1 MNRARRRATLVPG
14 FAAALG
20 AAVAFP
26 LPQPGFAQTDDAAT
40 LADFRA
46 CGALQ
51 RDSARLACFDG
62 VLAADREG
70 GGIDEVAASVPVTE
84 TVAPEPSPVVA
95 AEPPET
101 PVVRSE
107 EPEPA
112 ESPVAAAPQPERP
125 EAVAASIAQSDPPEA
140 PPAGGPPAQSA
151 QTSIAT
157 AERTAAAS
165 AGGEAAAI
173 ATSNS
178 NAPRGRPAE
187 PAPASETRAA
197 ADRTQVAV
205 AAGSERAEASAF
217 TIVEMTTR
225 IPGAARFITDDGRV
239 FVQTSGGS
247 NYRNFP
253 DAPFPA
259 TLEDGALGSSFL
271 RLGPRL
277 RVRVRAV
284 E

>member
-70 GGIDEVAASVPVTE
+70 GGIDEVAESVPVTE
-84 TVAPEPSPVVA
+84 TVAPEPSPVA
-95 AEPPET
+95 AERTET

-112 ESPVAAAPQPERP
+112 ESPVAAAPQPEPP
-125 EAVAASIAQSDPPEA
+125 EAVAASVAQSEPPEA
-140 PPAGGPPAQSA
+140 PPAGGPPAQPS
-151 QTSIAT
+151 TAT

-165 AGGEAAAI
+165 AGGEEAAI
-173 ATSNS
+173 ATSNAS
-178 NAPRGRPAE
+178 RGQPAE

-225 IPGAARFITDDGRV
+225 IPGAARFITDEGRV

-253 DAPFPA
+253 DVPFPA
-259 TLEDGALGSSFL
+259 TLEDGALGSNFL

-277 RVRVRAV
+277 RVRVRVV

>member
-20 AAVAFP
+20 AAVAVQLP
-26 LPQPGFAQTDDAAT
+26 LPVFAQTDDAAT

-101 PVVRSE
+101 PAVRSE

-112 ESPVAAAPQPERP
+112 ESPVATAPQPEPP
-125 EAVAASIAQSDPPEA
+125 EAVVASIAQSDPPEA
-140 PPAGGPPAQSA
+140 PPAGGPPAQPS
-151 QTSIAT
+151 TAT
-157 AERTAAAS
+157 AERTAAA
-165 AGGEAAAI
+165 I
-173 ATSNS
+173 ATSNAS
-178 NAPRGRPAE
+178 RGQPAE

-225 IPGAARFITDDGRV
+225 IPGAARFITDDGRI
-239 FVQTSGGS
+239 FVQTSGGG

-253 DAPFPA
+253 DVPFPA
-259 TLEDGALGSSFL
+259 TLEDGALGSNFL

-277 RVRVRAV
+277 RVRVRVV

>member
-26 LPQPGFAQTDDAAT
+26 LPQPGFAQTDGAAT

-101 PVVRSE
+101 PAVRSE

-112 ESPVAAAPQPERP
+112 ESPVAAVPQPEPP
-125 EAVAASIAQSDPPEA
+125 EAVAASVAQSEPPEA
-140 PPAGGPPAQSA
+140 PPAGGPPAQPS
-151 QTSIAT
+151 TAT